1 MQPADLAL
9 TFLDNPPAEFR
20 GDLGQRIN
28 GFHSETVPFAAN
40 RFGLRLDDPTGAIAG
55 GLSGVMS
62 WGWLFIDAVW
72 VRADQRGR
80 GTGRR
85 LMAAAEQH
93 AVAHGCH
100 GVWLDTFQAR
110 GFYEALGYQVFGALD
125 DYPEG
130 QTRWFLR
137 KPLPQTPVAGA

>member
-1 MQPADLAL
+1 MPQGDLAL
-9 TFLDNPPAEFR
+9 TFLDNPPPEFR
-20 GDLGQRIN
+20 GDLGLRIN
-28 GFHSETVPFAAN
+28 AFHSETVPFAAT
-40 RFGLRLDDPTGAIAG
+40 RFGLRLDDTAGAIAG

-85 LMAAAEQH
+85 LMATAEQH
-93 AVAHGCH
+93 AQAQGCH

-110 GFYEALGYQVFGALD
+110 GFYEALGYEVFGSLAG
-125 DYPEG
+125 YPAD
-130 QTRWFLR
+130 QSRWFLR
-137 KPLPQTPVAGA
+137 KSLDRRPAPGG